1 MKHLSLYFLSLMVQF
16 VDSVTRQHLR
26 VTIQNGVYLKN
37 GESILSTLGLHAVIL
52 GKTRNKQQ
60 MSYNF
65 MT

>member
-1 MKHLSLYFLSLMVQF
+1 MVQF